1 MSNELYKELE
11 IIRED
16 AELSFADLI
25 KLGAGIAQEEINE
38 KLEEVNYLQDKI
50 YELKQT
56 IKQEQEKLNSFIET
70 AREKV
75 LAKLEKQYN
84 VYTLFDADYTTDEV
98 QFELKLGKNEVFQYF
113 KAHGKCTPRL
123 SCFQIVR
130 YNIFHEF
137 FNYMKGFLS
146 CHIGQTRG
154 GIDYGICLIRKNL
167 S

>member
-1 MSNELYKELE
+1 MSTARERYESKTRVVTFRVSNELYKELE

-84 VYTLFDADYTTDEV
+84 VYTLFSI
-98 QFELKLGKNEVFQYF
+98 VF
-113 KAHGKCTPRL
+113 
-123 SCFQIVR
+123 
-130 YNIFHEF
+130 
-137 FNYMKGFLS
+137 
-146 CHIGQTRG
+146 
-154 GIDYGICLIRKNL
+154 
-167 S
+167 